1 MSAILFEETMW
12 SILPTPSTTT
22 KKEVEFRGVFKIDQ
36 TQEELPWVLV
46 FGLDTF
52 YSSVLNCRAGV
63 KLHFLNFFTHPKA
76 FYYDPP
82 KLSPTPPPTLINP
95 LIF

>member
-22 KKEVEFRGVFKIDQ
+22 KKEVQFRGVFKIDQ
-36 TQEELPWVLV
+36 TQVELPWVLV

-52 YSSVLNCRAGV
+52 YSSVLNCRAGGEIA
-63 KLHFLNFFTHPKA
+63 FLEFFHTPKSI
-76 FYYDPP
+76 
-82 KLSPTPPPTLINP
+82 LL
-95 LIF
+95 